1 MQQFLPIMVVEK
13 ETLSMPPQGGQPVK
27 DFVMFHDLFWSFKL
41 CIDEFQY
48 CKPIVQVDG
57 TWLYGKYMGA
67 LLVAIAQDE
76 NNKILLIAFAIVKSE
91 LAEAWLFF
99 LQNLKRHVT

>member
-27 DFVMFHDLFWSFKL
+27 DFVMFHD
-41 CIDEFQY
+41 
-48 CKPIVQVDG
+48 G

-67 LLVAIAQDE
+67 LLVAIAQDD